1 MWSGTPNGEPCPR
14 WLDGLLWRRELKR
27 STASRRRSG
36 CGALQHIERPFER
49 GRPAHIPWRALST
62 GATKMGTSHR
72 AELLFTP
79 HARGT
84 AFARAV
90 RRSMLGSPELC
101 WRVAKRELLHAGGTL
116 AQSLIHLR
124 RVQQLARVSTL
135 LLPTPEVTAVV
146 YAAAHPTTIPGTPA
160 SNAAP
165 TARTPAHQICHHR
178 RRDACTE
185 STL

>member
-14 WLDGLLWRRELKR
+14 WLDGLLWCRELKR

-36 CGALQHIERPFER
+36 CGALQHIERPIER
-49 GRPAHIPWRALST
+49 GRPAHIPWRALGT
-62 GATKMGTSHR
+62 GATKMGTSRR
-72 AELLFTP
+72 AGLLSTP

-84 AFARAV
+84 ALARSV
-90 RRSMLGSPELC
+90 RRSMMCSPELC
-101 WRVAKRELLHAGGTL
+101 WRVAKRGLLHAGGTL
-116 AQSLIHLR
+116 ALPLIHQR
-124 RVQQLARVSTL
+124 RVQQAAQASTL
-135 LLPTPEVTAVV
+135 PTDARSYRRPHT
-146 YAAAHPTTIPGTPA
+146 AAHPTTIPGSPA

-165 TARTPAHQICHHR
+165 TARTPSHQICHHR